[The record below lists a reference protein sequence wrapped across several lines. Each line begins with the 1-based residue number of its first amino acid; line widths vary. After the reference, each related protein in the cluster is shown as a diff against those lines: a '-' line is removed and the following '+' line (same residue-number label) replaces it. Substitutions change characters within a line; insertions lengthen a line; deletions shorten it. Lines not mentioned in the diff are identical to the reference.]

1 MLPILERAGYAVF
14 AISYDRP
21 ADLKGFADAHHVD
34 YSLLADEGS
43 RVIRALGVLDHDLA
57 AHHAAF
63 GGSTRPEQL
72 GVAYPMTFVLDWT
85 GRVER
90 KIVEANYRLRNG
102 GHWLVEELLGKAA
115 DERGPR
121 VEATATGPLAIVS
134 GRAWLDSRSYFPY
147 QRLGLHLELSVAPG
161 WHVYGPAMPVGYTA
175 LGIDIESGPEGV
187 QMGPVA
193 WPEPTPFR
201 IPGLDEE
208 FSVYEGAVAI
218 TMPLDFTIPRN
229 SGVVRLEIAVHFQTC
244 SVSEC
249 LPPNEISLT
258 LAVPEAPVP

>member
-21 ADLKGFADAHHVD
+21 PDLAAFAAAHHVG
-34 YSLLADEGS
+34 YALLSDEGS
-43 RVIRALGVLDHDLA
+43 RVIRELGVLDEALA
-57 AHHAAF
+57 AHQAAF
-63 GGSTRPEQL
+63 GVTVRPEQL
-72 GVAYPMTFVLDWT
+72 GVAYPMTFVLDET

-102 GHWLVEELLGKAA
+102 GHWLVEELLGEAA
-115 DERGPR
+115 DEPGPR
-121 VEATATGPLAIVS
+121 IEATTTGPLAIVS
-134 GRAWLDSRSYFPY
+134 GRAWLDSPSYFPY

-161 WHVYGPAMPVGYTA
+161 WHVYGPVVPVGYTA
-175 LGIDIESGPEGV
+175 LKIDVVSGPEGV
-187 QMGPVA
+187 RMGPIA
-193 WPEPTPFR
+193 WPEAAPFR
-201 IPGLDEE
+201 IAGLAEE
-208 FSVYEGAVAI
+208 FSVYEGTVAI
-218 TMPLDFTIPRN
+218 TLPLEFTIPRN

-244 SVSEC
+244 SVTEC